1 MGGWVLYN
9 RFALD
14 CCFHCTC
21 IALYYHCIVIVLSL
35 HCHFPLTALPLSSHY
50 VTISLS
56 LHYHFPLTA
65 LPLHY
70 HCITISLLFATNT
83 KIKRSKDIVEGRQSR
98 IQLRSVQRHR
108 GCKEAEKGAGNTY
121 MKPHLHSN
129 AKTECRTHSRIAVW
143 YKQGTTRGDRK
154 PTGFGSATHQLSHS
168 PQHLF
173 PNRRNG
179 IAAP

>member
-1 MGGWVLYN
+1 MYLH
-9 RFALD
+9 
-14 CCFHCTC
+14 CF
-21 IALYYHCIVIVLSL
+21 VLSL
-35 HCHFPLTALPLSSHY
+35 HCHCPLTALPFCSHCITIVLSLHY
-50 VTISLS
+50 HFLS
-56 LHYHFPLTA
+56 LHYHFPLTT

>member
-1 MGGWVLYN
+1 MNGDLWEDGFFTIDLLWIAVFIVL
-9 RFALD
+9 ALL
-14 CCFHCTC
+14 CTI
-21 IALYYHCIVIVLSL
+21 IALS
-35 HCHFPLTALPLSSHY
+35 LSS
-50 VTISLS
+50 
-56 LHYHFPLTA
+56 
-65 LPLHY
+65 

>member
-1 MGGWVLYN
+1 MVILWEDGFFTIDLLWIAVFIVL
-9 RFALD
+9 ALL
-14 CCFHCTC
+14 CTI
-21 IALYYHCIVIVLSL
+21 IALS
-35 HCHFPLTALPLSSHY
+35 LSS
-50 VTISLS
+50 
-56 LHYHFPLTA
+56 
-65 LPLHY
+65 

>member
-21 IALYYHCIVIVLSL
+21 TALYYHCIVIVLSL
-35 HCHFPLTALPLSSHY
+35 HCHFLSLHY
-50 VTISLS
+50 HFLS
-56 LHYHFPLTA
+56 LHYHFPLTT

>member
-1 MGGWVLYN
+1 MCVNGDLWEDGFFTIDLLWIAVFIVL
-9 RFALD
+9 ALL
-14 CCFHCTC
+14 CTI
-21 IALYYHCIVIVLSL
+21 IALSLSSHCITIVLSL
-35 HCHFPLTALPLSSHY
+35 R
-50 VTISLS
+50 
-56 LHYHFPLTA
+56 YHFPLTA

-179 IAAP
+179 IATP

>member
-1 MGGWVLYN
+1 MYLH
-9 RFALD
+9 
-14 CCFHCTC
+14 CF
-21 IALYYHCIVIVLSL
+21 VLSL
-35 HCHFPLTALPLSSHY
+35 HCHCPLTALPFSSHCI
-50 VTISLS
+50 TI
-56 LHYHFPLTA
+56 T

-70 HCITISLLFATNT
+70 HLIALCN
-83 KIKRSKDIVEGRQSR
+83 KHENKEK
-98 IQLRSVQRHR
+98 QRHR
-108 GCKEAEKGAGNTY
+108 RRTPESHSTPECPASPWMQRGRKGAGNTY

>member
-1 MGGWVLYN
+1 MCANGDLWEDGFFTIDLLWIAVFIVL
-9 RFALD
+9 ALL
-14 CCFHCTC
+14 CTI
-21 IALYYHCIVIVLSL
+21 IALS
-35 HCHFPLTALPLSSHY
+35 LSS
-50 VTISLS
+50 
-56 LHYHFPLTA
+56 
-65 LPLHY
+65 